1 MAEQFDPYRKWLG
14 IPSQDQPPNHY
25 QLLGI
30 PALENDPDVIENAAN
45 RQMAHVRTFQTG
57 KHSKVSQQILNE
69 LSAAKRCL
77 LVPEKKADYDAQ
89 FQKELAAASRGSEES
104 PRTAL
109 PPSPQVQQA
118 PPPLSQPTSQAT
130 SDPVQIRSRRSSAA
144 RRHRRKQRKSSAIP
158 MLVGIIVTA
167 VVIGLIILAANRKS
181 ANKPGSIKPSQE
193 QTSRLVYR
201 GKTMDLS
208 MVSPV

>member
-30 PALENDPDVIENAAN
+30 PLLENDPDVIENAAN

-57 KHSKVSQQILNE
+57 KHSKASQQILNE

-77 LVPEKKADYDAQ
+77 LVPGKKADYDAQ
-89 FQKELAAASRGSEES
+89 FKKEAATKSGKET

-109 PPSPQVQQA
+109 PPTPQVQQA
-118 PPPLSQPTSQAT
+118 PPPPTPATNQAT
-130 SDPVQIRSRRSSAA
+130 GVPVQVRSRRSSAA

-158 MLVGIIVTA
+158 MLLGIVVTA
-167 VVIGLIILAANRKS
+167 IVIGLIILAVNRNNRSNTRFNRPPQEEFAQLISEQKS
-181 ANKPGSIKPSQE
+181 LNLS
-193 QTSRLVYR
+193 LVNP
-201 GKTMDLS
+201 L
-208 MVSPV
+208 

>member
-45 RQMAHVRTFQTG
+45 RQMAHVRTFQNG

-77 LVPEKKADYDAQ
+77 LIPEKKTDYDT
-89 FQKELAAASRGSEES
+89 ELKDQLAPTNTDAPA
-104 PRTAL
+104 PQRTL
-109 PPSPQVQQA
+109 PPSPTVQQA
-118 PPPLSQPTSQAT
+118 PPPPAAKPASN
-130 SDPVQIRSRRSSAA
+130 PVQVRSRRSSAA

-158 MLVGIIVTA
+158 MLMGIIVTA
-167 VVIGLIILAANRKS
+167 IVVGLVILAANRK
-181 ANKPGSIKPSQE
+181 NMKTPKDNKPSQG
-193 QTSRLVYR
+193 QTSQIVFPR
-201 GKTMDLS
+201 KAIDTS
-208 MVSPV
+208 MVPLA

>member
-77 LVPEKKADYDAQ
+77 LVSEKKTPYDAKLKDQ
-89 FQKELAAASRGSEES
+89 LIPASTSASTGQA
-104 PRTAL
+104 AL
-109 PPSPQVQQA
+109 PPSPAVQQS
-118 PPPLSQPTSQAT
+118 PPPPSEPTG
-130 SDPVQIRSRRSSAA
+130 DPVQVRSRRSSTA
-144 RRHRRKQRKSSAIP
+144 RRHRRKHRKSSAIP
-158 MLVGIIVTA
+158 MLLGIIALA
-167 VVIGLIILAANRKS
+167 VLAGLAILVAHHQKTKTTQQN
-181 ANKPGSIKPSQE
+181 KPSQE
-193 QTSRLVYR
+193 QTTQL
-201 GKTMDLS
+201 
-208 MVSPV
+208 VSPRNTIETSMDPST

>member
-14 IPSQDQPPNHY
+14 IPSQVQPPNHY

-77 LVPEKKADYDAQ
+77 LISEKKADYDAKLKDQ
-89 FQKELAAASRGSEES
+89 LTPASTSAPVGQA
-104 PRTAL
+104 AL
-109 PPSPQVQQA
+109 PPSPAVQQS
-118 PPPLSQPTSQAT
+118 PPPPSEPTSD
-130 SDPVQIRSRRSSAA
+130 SVQVRSRRSSAA

-158 MLVGIIVTA
+158 MLLGIIALA
-167 VVIGLIILAANRKS
+167 VLAGVAILVAHHQKTKTTQQNKS
-181 ANKPGSIKPSQE
+181 AQE
-193 QTSRLVYR
+193 QTTQLVSPR
-201 GKTMDLS
+201 TTIETS
-208 MVSPV
+208 MVPTA

>member
-77 LVPEKKADYDAQ
+77 LVSEKKADYDA
-89 FQKELAAASRGSEES
+89 ELKDQLAPASTDAPASQR
-104 PRTAL
+104 AL
-109 PPSPQVQQA
+109 PPSPTVQQA
-118 PPPLSQPTSQAT
+118 PPPPSEPT
-130 SDPVQIRSRRSSAA
+130 SDPVQVRSRRSSAA
-144 RRHRRKQRKSSAIP
+144 RRHRRKHRKSSIIP
-158 MLVGIIVTA
+158 MLLGIIALA
-167 VVIGLIILAANRKS
+167 VLAGVAILVAHHQKTKTLQQNKS
-181 ANKPGSIKPSQE
+181 PQE
-193 QTSRLVYR
+193 QTTQL
-201 GKTMDLS
+201 
-208 MVSPV
+208 VSPRTTIETSLDSST

>member
-57 KHSKVSQQILNE
+57 KHSKVSQQVLNE

-77 LVPEKKADYDAQ
+77 LISEKKADYDAKLKDQ
-89 FQKELAAASRGSEES
+89 LTPASTSAPVGQA
-104 PRTAL
+104 AL
-109 PPSPQVQQA
+109 PPSPAVQQSS
-118 PPPLSQPTSQAT
+118 PPLSEPTSD
-130 SDPVQIRSRRSSAA
+130 SVQVRSRRSSAA

-158 MLVGIIVTA
+158 MLLGIIALA
-167 VVIGLIILAANRKS
+167 VLAGVAILVAHHQKTKTPQQNKS
-181 ANKPGSIKPSQE
+181 AQE
-193 QTSRLVYR
+193 QTTQLVSPR
-201 GKTMDLS
+201 TTIETS
-208 MVSPV
+208 MVPTA

>member
-45 RQMAHVRTFQTG
+45 RQMAHVRTFQNG

-77 LVPEKKADYDAQ
+77 LVPEKKTDYDAELKHQ
-89 FQKELAAASRGSEES
+89 LTPAQPSTSTPQKQ
-104 PRTAL
+104 L
-109 PPSPQVQQA
+109 PPSPSVQQA
-118 PPPLSQPTSQAT
+118 PPPPSQPPSQPT
-130 SDPVQIRSRRSSAA
+130 SDPVQVRSRRSSAA

-158 MLVGIIVTA
+158 MLLGIIVTA
-167 VVIGLIILAANRKS
+167 IVIGLVILATNRKNMKAS
-181 ANKPGSIKPSQE
+181 KNNKPSQG
-193 QTSRLVYR
+193 QTAQLVSP
-201 GKTMDLS
+201 GKTIDNSLIS
-208 MVSPV
+208 SA

>member
-45 RQMAHVRTFQTG
+45 RQMAHVRTFQNG

-69 LSAAKRCL
+69 LSTAKRCL
-77 LVPEKKADYDAQ
+77 LVPEKKTDYDA
-89 FQKELAAASRGSEES
+89 ELKHQVDFCQENTLI
-104 PRTAL
+104 PQTTL
-109 PPSPQVQQA
+109 PPKPSAQQA
-118 PPPLSQPTSQAT
+118 PPPPSQPTSQPT
-130 SDPVQIRSRRSSAA
+130 SDPVQVRSRRSSAA

-158 MLVGIIVTA
+158 MLLGIIVTA
-167 VVIGLIILAANRKS
+167 IVIGLVILAANRKNMKTPKENES
-181 ANKPGSIKPSQE
+181 PPK
-193 QTSRLVYR
+193 QTTQL
-201 GKTMDLS
+201 
-208 MVSPV
+208 VSPREAIDTSLVPST